1 MADQRPKLPIPTAED
16 IKKFKAVPQGSGK
29 TPLAST
35 SLPIPT
41 AEDIKKFKAIEPVE
55 KKKPM
60 ASPSVLEKPAVSSVT
75 GLRPLVP
82 SSESISPRENEV
94 IEKKPTS
101 MLGGATQPS
110 VSVTGS
116 QGKLLIPER
125 KEKFPAITETVT
137 TFKKVPVTAP
147 SKETKNLPLNPE
159 LMLQAIAGNERGK
172 LGELTSV
179 KSKSG
184 VPNTARGTYQIT
196 EGTLETIFNKDANFK
211 KSYNNFEQFKK
222 DFNTNPD
229 VEHQAALSHMMDLVE
244 THGIN
249 ALLAWFSPTHA
260 ARAAAG
266 DKKALREIPGR
277 SAGNTT
283 TAGNYYDSAL
293 SKYRSLLGKQPD
305 QQKMVNVP
313 IKKEVIQEPAVE
325 VPSLQKFNVLSPTWY
340 NPDVDTKIDVKE
352 TVKNLTLKNKQLVSS
367 YKDYK
372 KEKEALNAE
381 IEQLNLLSSNPAN
394 MPLVAAKQREI
405 EARSLQLDNTFDQLS
420 SEAERAKDD
429 EASLNVAMVKSATD
443 KAKQGSWG
451 GAIWNSFVEG
461 YKSIGKAATR
471 NTSNALI
478 ELFDAI
484 GVPYAADKKMT
495 KDEAKKNIINEFIP
509 IIEKGYDVIKS
520 KGTTQ
525 EFIAE
530 KQKEGYIPKALL
542 GLAQSAP
549 TMLSGNYGA
558 FVNGALQTYDGVVKG
573 MDDDPFAATM
583 TENEKNTVAMP
594 IALIGGV
601 LEQIGFRTVLGKSK
615 PALFQF
621 SKYVISKLPAN
632 AGIQAITN
640 AVESAAK
647 SKIGK
652 GILAGTGAY
661 LGEAETGGAQYVTE
675 VGIKELYDQIQ
686 GVDLFKNPS
695 MLSKEF
701 AYKALEDAHVEGLGG
716 LMMKGMAGGIQM
728 TVGGVKGK
736 MDDASYKL
744 WSDMMN
750 NEDQVSIYKA
760 QIQSDLA
767 NNKITREEAQLKMD
781 ETDRA
786 RGIISQIPTDL
797 STRNQ
802 REAFG
807 LIAEKQSLTT
817 AIAGKEPSLV
827 SKQSDRIKQ
836 IDEQL
841 KQISNAVQ
849 EQTTSEVPVQPE
861 AGARLQMAEGEPQA
875 EPQIPAKEGQ
885 EVVDITANIPK
896 QDLPQVMG
904 LVSKI
909 EKGEEVSSPQD
920 LQTQQNYAKEVES
933 LLAIRATDKIQEPTI
948 ANIDV
953 TTPTQFKEGEM
964 PEIPIDQIDWEAS
977 GMGTENDAIDSF
989 GGIIDINVVD
999 VQEKNEQGQYV
1010 GRVRVLGQD
1019 TSKEGVVVFNDPNAP
1034 KKPKAPRKKNV
1045 SPEFELAEKI
1055 LSDSGVYPLFNKVNK
1070 IAEIVKKKKGNIT
1083 QEDIQGVIK
1092 VYNKKAKLIADSFNK
1107 QKKNENI
1114 QPKKPRAEVNAEE
1127 ITQGAQP
1134 KTRATEQPAQPSSK
1148 RREIKDSLEKLK
1160 DAGLLRSAIT
1170 TRKNISQGE
1179 IDTQMA
1185 LTDAM
1190 ANVWKET
1197 TGRDDFYENFYN
1209 DVTQGD
1215 IDAIMEKGGIL
1226 FQNLELPQ
1234 RPLTRVSLGVFDLP
1248 EFKKMEGQEVSINS
1262 VRDLARTRGKQI
1274 EKDLMQSTLEFDKYK
1289 DAKKISFDEFKSDV
1303 EMQVM
1308 KLEKIVTSSYASYG
1322 ADNLGDSDLY
1332 GDANTII
1339 YNSPVDH
1346 GEYGHFR
1353 GDFTPTSIMSGTMT
1367 EGFNMSWND
1376 WDVRQIPGTDQYAA
1390 VDKSMPENVSQY
1402 ELANYIG
1409 TAGTKEQVEKWID
1422 ARKNHEGNINVGLFG
1437 HTRVWYDKG
1446 NPYYLAELQ
1455 SDYFQKNDPNDL
1467 YTNQISS
1474 VDSSDYAYKKFDEND
1489 KKRLRERLESD
1500 LGVGEVLKI
1509 KQDKSEFRLF
1519 LDVKG
1524 KFIEVL
1530 NWPYTEGEANTK
1542 DEIATQKDNARYRLL
1557 KKFHEI
1563 VNGISPFPEEFSS
1576 IWASI
1581 PSSETSG
1588 RKEFKWNIFDEYNVN
1603 RNNLLHSY
1611 RQEYIKDEV
1620 EKIKNSEKGASML
1633 KQFAASQKV
1642 HELRLLRESFR
1653 NAAQEGAE
1661 TLRFPTPFTLAVIE
1675 GYVNK
1680 PGENGAPY
1688 EIIIGNSDRLFQ
1700 GDIIDYGGI
1709 EMVVVDQNGRD
1720 ITVAPRDEVHVYDY
1734 YDLINSETEN
1744 YTDETISEIKRSV
1757 NDVNNITESDLDS
1770 IEFGDLSWAAGGTSG
1785 ILRNAIEQSE
1795 DGSISLSDVEDRI
1808 SDGIK
1813 DNLYNS
1819 EISEVFWGDEI
1830 FSDGDQTYYLVERRG
1845 SIETLSQPDE
1855 YDDTADPDLYE
1866 TNLGS
1871 AQKTVVN
1878 KYKELNKIF
1887 KKMRPDAEVI
1897 TDDNGMQWLE
1907 TKLTPEDANNP
1918 LIAFQEEGGNIKGAV
1933 DFSND
1938 NKASI
1943 YIFDGADVSTLAHEA
1958 IGHVGRRFL
1967 EQLANVDEDFASDY
1981 EKAKEWAGVK
1991 DNQWTI
1997 AAEEKWARGFEKYLR
2012 DGKAPIKALKSV
2024 FKNLSDWL
2032 KNIYKRIKGSSID
2045 IELTPSVIKVFD
2057 NLLGARSEV
2066 EFKNLAGYDR
2076 MMGEVEGIVDKS
2088 FKRGVP
2094 YMQTMD
2100 NAIQYM
2106 STSRVY
2112 EDANDTQREAM
2123 VREVRKMFK
2132 QKEKNAPS
2140 VNKILDISIERQLVN
2155 VVAAAKDYRKMR
2167 IKDVKLALAAYRE
2180 RIKEFLDGIKALG
2193 KSGKLTSAQVKAL
2206 LNTFSGDLLNQTVFD
2221 RAMARAKRIIENS
2234 QYAEKVSNANGL
2246 RLKIRKALSA
2256 DNNKKRKDKL
2266 QAAVANM
2273 ASNLAKVAPK
2283 MVDDIDLY
2291 LERANEVLAAI
2302 RNPKITDVEVIGR
2315 MAADINAVNEYA
2327 KDELGKQEQ
2336 ARKDEMLDQY
2346 DYLVEAGVLN
2356 ESMSLRDIN
2365 KLVAEIMDGKP
2376 VESDKLNEAGLVF
2389 FRSLFNDYSQIINK
2403 MLSGTDPITGED
2415 TDISQGDKEL
2425 VRRFLAIDPDK
2436 VTDLTDMFNIANAA
2450 QEFITNDIID
2460 NMEVMIKNNLG
2471 LQNVKMDAENPK
2483 MRGYK
2488 AVLPWVANFAKL
2500 PIFSKIINIKLAPVQ
2515 EYIRNIFRGETN
2527 AVTFEKNSGFTGIYN
2542 GSTKAM
2548 TDSDIADTEY
2558 VDKFYNKK
2566 PNGKKFF
2573 DVSNVFE
2580 RGIFADLYRTTF
2592 GTEAEVQEEFERKVG
2607 QLELTIKEKEKSD
2620 KKIDQEEA
2628 SELQKSYDKIVKGS
2642 KNINDVMSKMAKDN
2656 IDGVMWWI
2664 DKWDSKFPEIDR
2676 VAKSTYNDV
2685 LERQA
2690 NYTPEGWVKI
2700 ADQVTLDDD
2709 MLSRSFNKMNMSYV
2723 DTRRAGTL
2731 MKYSAS
2737 KGLPVNDKTK
2747 EVTHVKS
2754 YHFDINNSE
2763 SFKKTLKDVYTAPS
2777 IVQYMAYTNS
2787 PEFSTIIP
2795 DKKTRDNL
2803 KEKIAFAIN
2812 ALKDTEIDISAESYR
2827 DYNKAMKKFTDI
2839 ARAQALVSV
2848 KTPIMQTVPVVVG
2861 TAIDLV
2867 NDPASFAKGMVT
2879 TFNMDFHKALN
2890 KAGYGISVRGLEAI
2904 AALDA
2909 AEKRIRESK
2918 GLDLNVFNNIAKISN
2933 LQLKY
2938 LLSKPDI
2945 VAARQAWVSYYLHKL
2960 KSMGISTA
2968 NIDWNT
2974 HEFNDEAANY
2984 AERKTNSK
2992 LNQNIQEMAGQ
3003 AFASRSQKMR
3013 FIRNTVLNFASFAYN
3028 MKYRFWTDLT
3038 ILGSKNSNSID
3049 KADAAKDIVRTTGE
3063 GALYVY
3069 IGAIVGHYLKG
3080 LMFDLVGYD
3089 EPEEDKK
3096 SAEEYLNTNMLT
3108 KGILDLLSPMP
3119 GIGDLLF
3126 VKGIN
3131 NLADL
3136 AFGEQEKEMPNKE
3149 KLFYV
3154 KARPEVEKQF
3164 RLYEPPEKTESET
3177 YLSLLGGMSGIFGK
3191 NVNELYKSGK
3201 LINEGEQFQMP
3212 NSKNPNK
3219 PLIDTP
3225 IEYTDKFN
3233 NKIEFSNKEKEMM
3246 KLPFLLQ
3253 TLGTIGLGVRDQA
3266 ETANKVRRSLEKRAK
3281 KRMAASKK
3289 EKLFY
3294 VPKAE

>member
-16 IKKFKAVPQGSGK
+16 IKKFKA
-29 TPLAST
+29 TET
-35 SLPIPT
+35 
-41 AEDIKKFKAIEPVE
+41 VE

-75 GLRPLVP
+75 QKTPPVTPSASPAPTPVNTLSDFLKGDEYGAPGRLNPALDLWRPRTSFLPGEGKWQYIEARNEGIARSQNP
-82 SSESISPRENEV
+82 SPNELPK
-94 IEKKPTS
+94 EPN
-101 MLGGATQPS
+101 ATQPS

-125 KEKFPAITETVT
+125 KEKFPAVTETVT
-137 TFKKVPVTAP
+137 TFRKVPVVAP

-172 LGELTSV
+172 LGELTKV

-184 VPNTARGTYQIT
+184 APNTARGTYQIT

-211 KSYNNFEQFKK
+211 KSYDNFNQFKK

-266 DKKALREIPGR
+266 DKKALKEIPGR

-283 TAGNYYDSAL
+283 TAGNYYNSAL

-313 IKKEVIQEPAVE
+313 IKKEVIREPAVE
-325 VPSLQKFNVLSPTWY
+325 VPSLEKFNVLSPNYYGGYISKEEKPKEPTTKKVGALENIY
-340 NPDVDTKIDVKE
+340 NNFLSSTSRLAAGIAGLPNAANKAALMVTTKLLGIDDEYNALPVQAKKEVGNVIATITESRLPSSSVSSEVQDYLIKKSDEFLENTNKSDKYLNERFVDFFKAPSVDKATDLFSEFPAGFAGSLPYMINPMLGAVSAASEQYDQDIKEAGGKLGWGQIINAGVTGISEYYVERISNGILNRSIASALGRPKVALDLAKGFIKSVLKDVGMEGASEAVTQFAQSISDDITKGREINWIKTANETIDAAITGAGIAGGMRTTGAGIGYLAKKVM
-352 TVKNLTLKNKQLVSS
+352 TVSEKNKV
-367 YKDYK
+367 
-372 KEKEALNAE
+372 N
-381 IEQLNLLSSNPAN
+381 
-394 MPLVAAKQREI
+394 
-405 EARSLQLDNTFDQLS
+405 
-420 SEAERAKDD
+420 
-429 EASLNVAMVKSATD
+429 
-443 KAKQGSWG
+443 
-451 GAIWNSFVEG
+451 
-461 YKSIGKAATR
+461 R
-471 NTSNALI
+471 NTSAMMDLHSKKGPDNSPEVNLVI
-478 ELFDAI
+478 DSKIKELD
-484 GVPYAADKKMT
+484 
-495 KDEAKKNIINEFIP
+495 DENKNIINSNIN
-509 IIEKGYDVIKS
+509 KVNS
-520 KGTTQ
+520 
-525 EFIAE
+525 
-530 KQKEGYIPKALL
+530 
-542 GLAQSAP
+542 
-549 TMLSGNYGA
+549 LS
-558 FVNGALQTYDGVVKG
+558 
-573 MDDDPFAATM
+573 DDQ
-583 TENEKNTVAMP
+583 
-594 IALIGGV
+594 L
-601 LEQIGFRTVLGKSK
+601 
-615 PALFQF
+615 
-621 SKYVISKLPAN
+621 
-632 AGIQAITN
+632 
-640 AVESAAK
+640 
-647 SKIGK
+647 K
-652 GILAGTGAY
+652 GI
-661 LGEAETGGAQYVTE
+661 VDIDN
-675 VGIKELYDQIQ
+675 GIS
-686 GVDLFKNPS
+686 N
-695 MLSKEF
+695 
-701 AYKALEDAHVEGLGG
+701 
-716 LMMKGMAGGIQM
+716 
-728 TVGGVKGK
+728 
-736 MDDASYKL
+736 
-744 WSDMMN
+744 
-750 NEDQVSIYKA
+750 IYKQRDA
-760 QIQSDLA
+760 IVSNENLD
-767 NNKITREEAQLKMD
+767 D
-781 ETDRA
+781 E
-786 RGIISQIPTDL
+786 
-797 STRNQ
+797 
-802 REAFG
+802 
-807 LIAEKQSLTT
+807 EKQSLLDYLKSQVKTLNEQKD
-817 AIAGKEPSLV
+817 AIQ
-827 SKQSDRIKQ
+827 KQ
-836 IDEQL
+836 
-841 KQISNAVQ
+841 A
-849 EQTTSEVPVQPE
+849 TSEVPIQPE
-861 AGARLQMAEGEPQA
+861 AGASLQMAEGEPQA
-875 EPQIPAKEGQ
+875 EPQIPTEEGQ
-885 EVVDITANIPK
+885 EVEPAIAAVDI
-896 QDLPQVMG
+896 
-904 LVSKI
+904 
-909 EKGEEVSSPQD
+909 
-920 LQTQQNYAKEVES
+920 
-933 LLAIRATDKIQEPTI
+933 
-948 ANIDV
+948 
-953 TTPTQFKEGEM
+953 TTPTQFKDGEM

-977 GMGTENDAIDSF
+977 GMGSMQEAIDMF
-989 GGIIDINVVD
+989 GGINDISVVE
-999 VQEKNEQGQYV
+999 VKGKNENGEYV
-1010 GRVRVLGQD
+1010 GKVRVVGQD
-1019 TSKEGVVVFNDPNAP
+1019 TSKEGDIVFKDPNAP
-1034 KKPKAPRKKNV
+1034 APVEKVEQKPKDPK
-1045 SPEFELAEKI
+1045 FESAKQLLK
-1055 LSDSGVYPLFNKVNK
+1055 DKGVYPLDSRVNDLIGLSENNPGQVTGDQVGEVIKVNK
-1070 IAEIVKKKKGNIT
+1070 SKAQSIASALNRQVK
-1083 QEDIQGVIK
+1083 QETKAAEAQAKLEEQRKPKPKIEPPTAEVNDAAVKSGVSATGLWSLFKI
-1092 VYNKKAKLIADSFNK
+1092 NKKAFGLGNK
-1107 QKKNENI
+1107 QALASAIVMDRIVGTMAKRAGTTKSEIYKTIVFKQGTEADLISQPGRPVLDENGNTILYQKNFTVENFEDFISENDQRISEIETDDIGGSLENI
-1114 QPKKPRAEVNAEE
+1114 KEAKEKLDEE
-1127 ITQGAQP
+1127 IQKIKESSMSTADKRDAVQELKEDYKSTVEGSRDWIKSFKDQIAELNRENNKYRRAIERLKNP
-1134 KTRATEQPAQPSSK
+1134 KSK
-1148 RREIKDSLEKLK
+1148 EEVVKR
-1160 DAGLLRSAIT
+1160 
-1170 TRKNISQGE
+1170 Q
-1179 IDTQMA
+1179 
-1185 LTDAM
+1185 
-1190 ANVWKET
+1190 
-1197 TGRDDFYENFYN
+1197 
-1209 DVTQGD
+1209 
-1215 IDAIMEKGGIL
+1215 
-1226 FQNLELPQ
+1226 
-1234 RPLTRVSLGVFDLP
+1234 
-1248 EFKKMEGQEVSINS
+1248 KKQ
-1262 VRDLARTRGKQI
+1262 
-1274 EKDLMQSTLEFDKYK
+1274 
-1289 DAKKISFDEFKSDV
+1289 
-1303 EMQVM
+1303 
-1308 KLEKIVTSSYASYG
+1308 
-1322 ADNLGDSDLY
+1322 
-1332 GDANTII
+1332 
-1339 YNSPVDH
+1339 
-1346 GEYGHFR
+1346 
-1353 GDFTPTSIMSGTMT
+1353 
-1367 EGFNMSWND
+1367 
-1376 WDVRQIPGTDQYAA
+1376 
-1390 VDKSMPENVSQY
+1390 
-1402 ELANYIG
+1402 
-1409 TAGTKEQVEKWID
+1409 KEQVEK
-1422 ARKNHEGNINVGLFG
+1422 
-1437 HTRVWYDKG
+1437 
-1446 NPYYLAELQ
+1446 LAEEIPVSETPVAEKPAEQEKFKWSKNPTLEKFLNELSKLRSLEWNPIFPNVLTYGNGAALQ
-1455 SDYFQKNDPNDL
+1455 FSTFNKGENELDLQKL
-1467 YTNQISS
+1467 LSY
-1474 VDSSDYAYKKFDEND
+1474 E
-1489 KKRLRERLESD
+1489 
-1500 LGVGEVLKI
+1500 
-1509 KQDKSEFRLF
+1509 KS
-1519 LDVKG
+1519 KG
-1524 KFIEVL
+1524 
-1530 NWPYTEGEANTK
+1530 
-1542 DEIATQKDNARYRLL
+1542 IATQVMKDITSVADKNGVTLTLYAQPFSDDNNRLGNKDL
-1557 KKFHEI
+1557 VNFYKKNGFVIDPEYMKNFEFDTEEDAIKYAEKYKEGTRMIRVPNSDALMQGAQGAMQLANDGRSIIYALTDPNVSTPLHEMAH
-1563 VNGISPFPEEFSS
+1563 VYE
-1576 IWASI
+1576 
-1581 PSSETSG
+1581 
-1588 RKEFKWNIFDEYNVN
+1588 
-1603 RNNLLHSY
+1603 SY
-1611 RQEYIKDEV
+1611 L
-1620 EKIKNSEKGASML
+1620 KNSEKRD
-1633 KQFAASQKV
+1633 V
-1642 HELRLLRESFR
+1642 
-1653 NAAQEGAE
+1653 
-1661 TLRFPTPFTLAVIE
+1661 LAWT
-1675 GYVNK
+1675 G
-1680 PGENGAPY
+1680 
-1688 EIIIGNSDRLFQ
+1688 Q
-1700 GDIIDYGGI
+1700 
-1709 EMVVVDQNGRD
+1709 
-1720 ITVAPRDEVHVYDY
+1720 
-1734 YDLINSETEN
+1734 
-1744 YTDETISEIKRSV
+1744 
-1757 NDVNNITESDLDS
+1757 
-1770 IEFGDLSWAAGGTSG
+1770 
-1785 ILRNAIEQSE
+1785 
-1795 DGSISLSDVEDRI
+1795 
-1808 SDGIK
+1808 
-1813 DNLYNS
+1813 
-1819 EISEVFWGDEI
+1819 
-1830 FSDGDQTYYLVERRG
+1830 
-1845 SIETLSQPDE
+1845 
-1855 YDDTADPDLYE
+1855 
-1866 TNLGS
+1866 
-1871 AQKTVVN
+1871 
-1878 KYKELNKIF
+1878 
-1887 KKMRPDAEVI
+1887 
-1897 TDDNGMQWLE
+1897 
-1907 TKLTPEDANNP
+1907 
-1918 LIAFQEEGGNIKGAV
+1918 
-1933 DFSND
+1933 
-1938 NKASI
+1938 
-1943 YIFDGADVSTLAHEA
+1943 
-1958 IGHVGRRFL
+1958 
-1967 EQLANVDEDFASDY
+1967 
-1981 EKAKEWAGVK
+1981 KEW
-1991 DNQWTI
+1991 NRETS
-1997 AAEEKWARGFEKYLR
+1997 EKFARGFEKWLST
-2012 DGKAPIKALKSV
+2012 GKAPSIGLKKIFAQFKA
-2024 FKNLSDWL
+2024 WL
-2032 KNIYKRIKGSSID
+2032 TEIYNGIKGSEID
-2045 IELTPSVIKVFD
+2045 LKLNPAMEKIYK
-2057 NLLGARSEV
+2057 
-2066 EFKNLAGYDR
+2066 
-2076 MMGEVEGIVDKS
+2076 
-2088 FKRGVP
+2088 
-2094 YMQTMD
+2094 
-2100 NAIQYM
+2100 
-2106 STSRVY
+2106 
-2112 EDANDTQREAM
+2112 AM
-2123 VREVRKMFK
+2123 VSEKGK
-2132 QKEKNAPS
+2132 QASPPS
-2140 VNKILDISIERQLVN
+2140 VNKILGITIDKQLVN
-2155 VVAAAKDYRKMR
+2155 IDAAVKDYRKMR
-2167 IKDVKLALAAYRE
+2167 IKDVKLALNAYRAK
-2180 RIKEFLDGIKALG
+2180 IKELLDGIKELG
-2193 KSGKLTSAQVKAL
+2193 KSGKLTSAQTKAL
-2206 LNTFSGDLLNQTVFD
+2206 TNTFSGDLLNQTVFD

-2415 TDISQGDKEL
+2415 TDISDGDKEL
-2425 VRRFLAIDPDK
+2425 IRRFLAIDPEK
-2436 VTDLTDMFNIANAA
+2436 VTDLTDMSNIANAA

-2483 MRGYK
+2483 MRGYE

-2737 KGLPVNDKTK
+2737 KGLPINDKTK

-2918 GLDLNVFNNIAKISN
+2918 GLDLNVFNNIANISN

-2945 VAARQAWVSYYLHKL
+2945 VAARQAWVSYYYHKL
-2960 KSMGISTA
+2960 KSMGIDTA

-3080 LMFDLVGYD
+3080 LMFDLVGYE

-3149 KLFYV
+3149 KLFFV

-3201 LINEGEQFQMP
+3201 LIQEGEQFQIP
-3212 NSKNPNK
+3212 NPSNPNK
-3219 PLIDTP
+3219 PLIDKK
-3225 IEYTDKFN
+3225 IEYTDKFD

-3253 TLGTIGLGVRDQA
+3253 TLGTIGLGFRDEA

-3281 KRMAASKK
+3281 KRTAASKK

>member
-16 IKKFKAVPQGSGK
+16 IKKFKAVPQTRGK

-41 AEDIKKFKAIEPVE
+41 AEDIKKFKATEPVE

-94 IEKKPTS
+94 IKKKPTS
-101 MLGGATQPS
+101 MLGAATQPS

-137 TFKKVPVTAP
+137 TFRKVPVVFP

-159 LMLQAIAGNERGK
+159 LMLQAIAGNEKGK

-196 EGTLETIFNKDANFK
+196 EGTLETIFKKDANFK

-266 DKKALREIPGR
+266 DKKALKEIPGI

-283 TAGNYYDSAL
+283 TAGNYYNSAL

-313 IKKEVIQEPAVE
+313 IKKEVIREPAVE
-325 VPSLQKFNVLSPTWY
+325 VPSLEKFNVLAPNYYGGYVSKEEKLKEPTPKKVGALENIY
-340 NPDVDTKIDVKE
+340 NNFLSSTSRLAAGIAGLPNAANKAALMVTTKLLGIDDEYNALPVQAKKEVGNVIATITESRLPSSSVSSEVQDYLIKKSDEFLENTNKSDKYLNERFVDFFKAPSVDKATDLFSEFPAGFAGSLPYMINPMLGAVSAASEQYDQDIKEAGGKLGWGQIINAGVTGISEYYVERISNGILNRSIASALGRPKVALDLAKGFIKSVLKDVGMEGASEAVTQFAQSISDDITKGREINWIKTANETIDAAITGAGIAGGMRTTGAGIGYLAKKVM
-352 TVKNLTLKNKQLVSS
+352 TVSEKNKV
-367 YKDYK
+367 
-372 KEKEALNAE
+372 N
-381 IEQLNLLSSNPAN
+381 
-394 MPLVAAKQREI
+394 
-405 EARSLQLDNTFDQLS
+405 
-420 SEAERAKDD
+420 
-429 EASLNVAMVKSATD
+429 
-443 KAKQGSWG
+443 
-451 GAIWNSFVEG
+451 
-461 YKSIGKAATR
+461 R
-471 NTSNALI
+471 NTSAMMDLHSKKGPDNSPEVNSVI
-478 ELFDAI
+478 DSKIKELD
-484 GVPYAADKKMT
+484 
-495 KDEAKKNIINEFIP
+495 DENKNIINSNIN
-509 IIEKGYDVIKS
+509 KVNS
-520 KGTTQ
+520 
-525 EFIAE
+525 
-530 KQKEGYIPKALL
+530 
-542 GLAQSAP
+542 
-549 TMLSGNYGA
+549 LS
-558 FVNGALQTYDGVVKG
+558 
-573 MDDDPFAATM
+573 DDQ
-583 TENEKNTVAMP
+583 
-594 IALIGGV
+594 L
-601 LEQIGFRTVLGKSK
+601 
-615 PALFQF
+615 
-621 SKYVISKLPAN
+621 
-632 AGIQAITN
+632 
-640 AVESAAK
+640 
-647 SKIGK
+647 K
-652 GILAGTGAY
+652 GI
-661 LGEAETGGAQYVTE
+661 VDIDN
-675 VGIKELYDQIQ
+675 GI
-686 GVDLFKNPS
+686 S
-695 MLSKEF
+695 
-701 AYKALEDAHVEGLGG
+701 
-716 LMMKGMAGGIQM
+716 
-728 TVGGVKGK
+728 T
-736 MDDASYKL
+736 
-744 WSDMMN
+744 
-750 NEDQVSIYKA
+750 IYKQRDA
-760 QIQSDLA
+760 IVSNENLD
-767 NNKITREEAQLKMD
+767 D
-781 ETDRA
+781 E
-786 RGIISQIPTDL
+786 
-797 STRNQ
+797 
-802 REAFG
+802 
-807 LIAEKQSLTT
+807 EKQSLLDYLKSQVKTLNEQKD
-817 AIAGKEPSLV
+817 AIQ
-827 SKQSDRIKQ
+827 KQ
-836 IDEQL
+836 
-841 KQISNAVQ
+841 A
-849 EQTTSEVPVQPE
+849 TSEVPIQPE
-861 AGARLQMAEGEPQA
+861 AGASLQMAEGEPQA
-875 EPQIPAKEGQ
+875 EPQVPAKEGQ

-920 LQTQQNYAKEVES
+920 LQTQQNYTKEVES

-1107 QKKNENI
+1107 QKKNESI

-1127 ITQGAQP
+1127 ITQGSQP

-1170 TRKNISQGE
+1170 TRKDISQGE

-1248 EFKKMEGQEVSINS
+1248 EFKKMEGQEVAINS
-1262 VRDLARTRGKQI
+1262 VKDLARTRGKQI

-1322 ADNLGDSDLY
+1322 ADNLGDSGLY
-1332 GDANTII
+1332 GNANTII

-1353 GDFTPTSIMSGTMT
+1353 GDFRPTAIMSGTMT

-1467 YTNQISS
+1467 YESQINREK
-1474 VDSSDYAYKKFDEND
+1474 VIDYGNDKYLEND
-1489 KKRLRERLESD
+1489 FIKDLGKLESD
-1500 LGVGEVLKI
+1500 FDNSIKI
-1509 KQDKSEFRLF
+1509 KEGDIINGDLGSIDLYARITNENSSVAEYKKALSVSFMKNEPMDKEKAKELLISSFIDILNAVREIPPKFK
-1519 LDVKG
+1519 DVYS
-1524 KFIEVL
+1524 L
-1530 NWPYTEGEANTK
+1530 
-1542 DEIATQKDNARYRLL
+1542 
-1557 KKFHEI
+1557 
-1563 VNGISPFPEEFSS
+1563 
-1576 IWASI
+1576 I
-1581 PSSETSG
+1581 PSDLARRGYVFG
-1588 RKEFKWNIFDEYNVN
+1588 RAYLEIQSKKRVEY
-1603 RNNLLHSY
+1603 
-1611 RQEYIKDEV
+1611 QKEYIKNEI
-1620 EKIKNSEKGASML
+1620 EKIKNSEKGVSML
-1633 KQFAASQKV
+1633 KQFIASQKI
-1642 HELRLLRESFR
+1642 HEIRLLREAFR
-1653 NAAQEGAE
+1653 NASQEGAE
-1661 TLRFPTPFTLAVIE
+1661 TLRFPTPYTLAVIE

-1680 PGENGAPY
+1680 PGESGEAPY
-1688 EIIIGNSDRLFQ
+1688 EIISGDREALGIGDE
-1700 GDIIDYGGI
+1700 IDYGGTR
-1709 EMVVVDQNGRD
+1709 M
-1720 ITVAPRDEVHVYDY
+1720 TVLDSNNTGFTAAPSDEVQYYNYYDY
-1734 YDLINSETEN
+1734 LNSETDYFLE
-1744 YTDETISEIKRSV
+1744 ETISELKRGGF
-1757 NDVNNITESDLDS
+1757 NDINNITQSDVDNFDFDNLNWQAS
-1770 IEFGDLSWAAGGTSG
+1770 GTDE
-1785 ILRNAIEQSE
+1785 ILIRAISESE
-1795 DGSISLSDVEDRI
+1795 DGVVSLSSVEEKIEDLIRE
-1808 SDGIK
+1808 SLS
-1813 DNLYNS
+1813 NLPSYDL
-1819 EISEVFWGDEI
+1819 FYGDEI
-1830 FSDGDQTYYLVERRG
+1830 FDDGGDGYYVVQRTNQ
-1845 SIETLSQPDE
+1845 IESFNQPDQ
-1855 YDDTADPDLYE
+1855 YE
-1866 TNLGS
+1866 DESNIENFEENIS
-1871 AQKTVVN
+1871 SQQKTVVN
-1878 KYKELNKIF
+1878 KYKELNKAF
-1887 KKMRPDAEVI
+1887 MKMRPDAEVVI
-1897 TDDNGMQWLE
+1897 DDNNMQWLE
-1907 TKLTPEDANNP
+1907 TKLTPEDSNNP
-1918 LIAFQEEGGNIKGAV
+1918 VIAFQEEGGNIKGAV

-2045 IELTPSVIKVFD
+2045 IELTPSVTKVFD

-2132 QKEKNAPS
+2132 QKEVKAPS

-2592 GTEAEVQEEFERKVG
+2592 GTEVEVQEEFERKVG

-2777 IVQYMAYTNS
+2777 IVQYMAYANS

-2984 AERKTNSK
+2984 AERKNNSK

>member
-1 MADQRPKLPIPTAED
+1 
-16 IKKFKAVPQGSGK
+16 
-29 TPLAST
+29 
-35 SLPIPT
+35 
-41 AEDIKKFKAIEPVE
+41 
-55 KKKPM
+55 
-60 ASPSVLEKPAVSSVT
+60 
-75 GLRPLVP
+75 
-82 SSESISPRENEV
+82 
-94 IEKKPTS
+94 
-101 MLGGATQPS
+101 
-110 VSVTGS
+110 VTGS

-211 KSYNNFEQFKK
+211 KSYDNFEQFKK

-229 VEHQAALSHMMDLVE
+229 VEHQAALSHMIDLVE

-283 TAGNYYDSAL
+283 TAGNYYNSAL
-293 SKYRSLLGKQPD
+293 SKYRSLLGKQPG

-325 VPSLQKFNVLSPTWY
+325 VPSLEKFNVLAPNYYGGYVSKEEKTKEPITKKVGAIENIYNNFLSSTSRLAAGIAGLPNAANKAALMVTTKLLGIDDEYNALPVQAKKEVGNVIATITESRLPSPSVSSDVQNYLIKKSDEFLENTNKSDKY
-340 NPDVDTKIDVKE
+340 LNERFVNFFKAPSVDKATDLFLEFPAGFAGSLPYMINPMLGAVSAASEQYDQDIKEAGGKLGWGQIINAGVTGISEYYVERISNGILNRSVSSALGLPKVSLDLAKGFIKSVLKDVGMEGASEAVTQFAQSISDDITKGREINWIKTANETIDAAITGVGIAAGMRTTGAGIGYLAKKVM
-352 TVKNLTLKNKQLVSS
+352 TVSEKNKV
-367 YKDYK
+367 
-372 KEKEALNAE
+372 N
-381 IEQLNLLSSNPAN
+381 
-394 MPLVAAKQREI
+394 
-405 EARSLQLDNTFDQLS
+405 
-420 SEAERAKDD
+420 
-429 EASLNVAMVKSATD
+429 
-443 KAKQGSWG
+443 
-451 GAIWNSFVEG
+451 
-461 YKSIGKAATR
+461 R
-471 NTSNALI
+471 NTSAMMDLHSKKGPDNSPEVNSVI
-478 ELFDAI
+478 DSRIKELD
-484 GVPYAADKKMT
+484 
-495 KDEAKKNIINEFIP
+495 DENKNIINSNIN
-509 IIEKGYDVIKS
+509 KVNS
-520 KGTTQ
+520 
-525 EFIAE
+525 
-530 KQKEGYIPKALL
+530 
-542 GLAQSAP
+542 
-549 TMLSGNYGA
+549 LS
-558 FVNGALQTYDGVVKG
+558 
-573 MDDDPFAATM
+573 DDQ
-583 TENEKNTVAMP
+583 
-594 IALIGGV
+594 L
-601 LEQIGFRTVLGKSK
+601 
-615 PALFQF
+615 
-621 SKYVISKLPAN
+621 
-632 AGIQAITN
+632 
-640 AVESAAK
+640 
-647 SKIGK
+647 K
-652 GILAGTGAY
+652 GI
-661 LGEAETGGAQYVTE
+661 VDIDN
-675 VGIKELYDQIQ
+675 GIS
-686 GVDLFKNPS
+686 N
-695 MLSKEF
+695 
-701 AYKALEDAHVEGLGG
+701 
-716 LMMKGMAGGIQM
+716 
-728 TVGGVKGK
+728 
-736 MDDASYKL
+736 
-744 WSDMMN
+744 
-750 NEDQVSIYKA
+750 IYKQRDA
-760 QIQSDLA
+760 IVSNENLD
-767 NNKITREEAQLKMD
+767 D
-781 ETDRA
+781 E
-786 RGIISQIPTDL
+786 
-797 STRNQ
+797 
-802 REAFG
+802 
-807 LIAEKQSLTT
+807 EKQSLLDYLKSQVKTLNEQKD
-817 AIAGKEPSLV
+817 AIQ
-827 SKQSDRIKQ
+827 KQ
-836 IDEQL
+836 
-841 KQISNAVQ
+841 A
-849 EQTTSEVPVQPE
+849 TSEVPIQPE
-861 AGARLQMAEGEPQA
+861 AGASLQMAEREPKA
-875 EPQIPAKEGQ
+875 EPQVPAKEGQ
-885 EVVDITANIPK
+885 EIVDITANIPK

-933 LLAIRATDKIQEPTI
+933 LLAIRATDKIQKPTI

-999 VQEKNEQGQYV
+999 VQKKNEQGQYV

-1019 TSKEGVVVFNDPNAP
+1019 TSKEGVVVFNDPSAP
-1034 KKPKAPRKKNV
+1034 KKPKVPRKKNV

-1092 VYNKKAKLIADSFNK
+1092 VYNKKAKLIADLFNK
-1107 QKKNENI
+1107 QKKNESI
-1114 QPKKPRAEVNAEE
+1114 QTKRGTSDPTPKEATVTK
-1127 ITQGAQP
+1127 Q
-1134 KTRATEQPAQPSSK
+1134 TEQRPAEQAAQTVSK

-1170 TRKNISQGE
+1170 TRKDISQGE

-1215 IDAIMEKGGIL
+1215 IDAIMDKGGIL
-1226 FQNLELPQ
+1226 FQNIELPQ
-1234 RPLTRVSLGVFDLP
+1234 HPLTRVSLGVFDLP
-1248 EFKKMEGQEVSINS
+1248 EFKKMVGQEVSINS
-1262 VRDLARTRGKQI
+1262 VKDLARTRGKQI
-1274 EKDLMQSTLEFDKYK
+1274 EKDLMQTVLEYDKYK
-1289 DAKKISFDEFKSDV
+1289 DVKKISFDEFKSDV
-1303 EMQVM
+1303 EVQVM
-1308 KLEKIVTSSYASYG
+1308 KLEKIRTSSYASYG
-1322 ADNLGDSDLY
+1322 MDNLGYSGTY
-1332 GDANTII
+1332 GGKNSALTMI
-1339 YNSPVDH
+1339 YNSPIDH
-1346 GEYGHFR
+1346 RDYGHFP
-1353 GDFTPTSIMSGTMT
+1353 GDFKYYSVGNSII
-1367 EGFNMSWND
+1367 E
-1376 WDVRQIPGTDQYAA
+1376 WDIKQIPGTEQYVAI
-1390 VDKSMPENVSQY
+1390 DKSMPDNTPQDQIS
-1402 ELANYIG
+1402 NYVG
-1409 TAGTKEQVEKWID
+1409 TAGSKEDVERWV
-1422 ARKNHEGNINVGLFG
+1422 RERVVPEGAGDVNIGLFG
-1437 HTRVWYDKG
+1437 HTRAWYAG
-1446 NPYYLAELQ
+1446 EGRPYYLAELQ

-1467 YTNQISS
+1467 YASQIDRGAASG
-1474 VDSSDYAYKKFDEND
+1474 YAVEKYNEND
-1489 KKRLRERLESD
+1489 SENARKRLESD
-1500 LGVGEVLKI
+1500 LGVGNVLKI
-1509 KQDKSEFRLF
+1509 KKSNSNISLL
-1519 LDVKG
+1519 LDVDG

-1530 NWPYTEGEANTK
+1530 KLPITDKKEDSK
-1542 DEIATQKDNARYRLL
+1542 FIIL
-1557 KKFHEI
+1557 KRFHEI
-1563 VNGISPFPEEFSS
+1563 INGIEPFPINFAST
-1576 IWASI
+1576 WASL
-1581 PSSETSG
+1581 PRSATS
-1588 RKEFKWNIFDEYNVN
+1588 RPEFRWNIFDEYNVN
-1603 RNNLLHSY
+1603 QNNLLREY
-1611 RQEYIKDEV
+1611 KNEYIKDEI
-1620 EKIKNSEKGASML
+1620 EKIKNSEKGVSML
-1633 KQFAASQKV
+1633 KQFIASQKI
-1642 HELRLLRESFR
+1642 HEVRLLREALR
-1653 NAAQEGAE
+1653 NASQEGAE
-1661 TLRFPTPFTLAVIE
+1661 TLRFPTPYTLAVIE

-1680 PGENGAPY
+1680 EGEYGAPY
-1688 EIIIGNSDRLFQ
+1688 EIISGNREGLTM
-1700 GDIIDYGGI
+1700 GDEIDYGGTRMTI
-1709 EMVVVDQNGRD
+1709 LDANFSSFD
-1720 ITVAPRDEVHVYDY
+1720 AAPTDEVQIYNYYDY
-1734 YDLINSETEN
+1734 INSETE
-1744 YTDETISEIKRSV
+1744 YFLDETLSTLGDF
-1757 NDVNNITESDLDS
+1757 NDINNITESDVDNFD
-1770 IEFGDLSWAAGGTSG
+1770 FGNLNWQASSAED
-1785 ILRNAIEQSE
+1785 IIRNAISNSE
-1795 DGSISLSDVEDRI
+1795 DGVISLSSVEEKIEDSIREALSGLNVSDLFYGESLYGDDDTFYVVERSNQIESFNQPDQYEEESDVENFEENI
-1808 SDGIK
+1808 S
-1813 DNLYNS
+1813 S
-1819 EISEVFWGDEI
+1819 E
-1830 FSDGDQTYYLVERRG
+1830 
-1845 SIETLSQPDE
+1845 
-1855 YDDTADPDLYE
+1855 
-1866 TNLGS
+1866 
-1871 AQKTVVN
+1871 QKTVVN
-1878 KYKELNKIF
+1878 KYKELNKVF
-1887 KKMRPDAEVI
+1887 KKMRPDAEVV
-1897 TDDNGMQWLE
+1897 TDENNMQWLE
-1907 TKLTPEDANNP
+1907 TKLTPEDSNNP
-1918 LIAFQEEGGNIKGAV
+1918 VIAFQEEGGNIKGAV

-1981 EKAKEWAGVK
+1981 EKAREWAGVK

-1997 AAEEKWARGFEKYLR
+1997 AAEEKWTRAFERYLR

-2045 IELTPSVIKVFD
+2045 IELTPEITRIFD

-2132 QKEKNAPS
+2132 QKEVKAPS

-2266 QAAVANM
+2266 QASVANM

-2315 MAADINAVNEYA
+2315 MSADMNAVNEYA

-2389 FRSLFNDYSQIINK
+2389 YRSLFNDYSEIINK

-2415 TDISQGDKEL
+2415 TDISEGDKEL
-2425 VRRFLAIDPDK
+2425 IRRFLAIDPEK

-2460 NMEVMIKNNLG
+2460 NMEVMVKNNQG
-2471 LQNVKMDAENPK
+2471 LQNVRTDADNPK
-2483 MRGYK
+2483 MRGYE
-2488 AVLPWVANFAKL
+2488 AVLPWVATFAKL
-2500 PIFSKIINIKLAPVQ
+2500 PIFSKIINVKLAPVQ

-2542 GSTKAM
+2542 GSTRAM

-2558 VDKFYNKK
+2558 VDRFYNKK

-2592 GTEAEVQEEFERKVG
+2592 GTEAEVQEEFERKLG

-2628 SELQKSYDKIVKGS
+2628 IALQKSYDKIVKGS

-2918 GLDLNVFNNIAKISN
+2918 GVDLNVFNNIAKISN

-2960 KSMGISTA
+2960 KSMGINTA

-2992 LNQNIQEMAGQ
+2992 LNQNIQELAGQ

-3149 KLFYV
+3149 KLFFV

-3191 NVNELYKSGK
+3191 NINELYKSGK
-3201 LINEGEQFQMP
+3201 LIQEGEQFQIP
-3212 NSKNPNK
+3212 NSSNPNK
-3219 PLIDTP
+3219 PLIDKK
-3225 IEYTDKFN
+3225 IEYTDKFD

-3281 KRMAASKK
+3281 KRMATSKK